1 MTTPQPVSFY
11 RIQVYEALGKKEIVT
26 STYHH
31 IGLNVND
38 IYKASSFYFDAL
50 DGRQLTRIR
59 RVGPP
64 FAGIVM
70 GGSSAMQ
77 FDQCRIGFDDGGC
90 VELFQ
95 FVGGEVPDWLPSAGP
110 RRLPHFGVLV
120 GNVSKALNRV
130 EDAGGRGLWPEIE
143 EWGPY
148 HTMYC
153 SDLDGNV
160 FELCDAPI
168 GEIVR
173 VLIDMYPESD
183 PETGAGKPRSVYA
196 DGR

>member
-1 MTTPQPVSFY
+1 MFY
-11 RIQVYEALGKKEIVT
+11 
-26 STYHH
+26 
-31 IGLNVND
+31 LN
-38 IYKASSFYFDAL
+38 AL
-50 DGRQLTRIR
+50 DGQLLTRIR

-70 GGSSAMQ
+70 GGSGSMQ
-77 FDQCRIGFDDGGC
+77 FDQCRIGFEDGGC

-95 FVGGEVPDWLPSAGP
+95 FVGGEVPEWLPSAGP

-120 GNVSKALNRV
+120 ADVPKALERV
-130 EDAGGRGLWPEIE
+130 EEAGGRGLWPEIE
-143 EWGPY
+143 EWGPA

-168 GEIVR
+168 GEIVDIL
-173 VLIDMYPESD
+173 VGMYPESD
-183 PETGAGKPRSVYA
+183 PLTGAGKPRTVYA